1 MDRRRRTGSTIPT
14 PSESELVRTSPTR
27 TGRRTLFGLLQ
38 LCAVLFVGSCTF
50 VPTFST
56 PLPPLL
62 LHQKPETPPLF
73 VLHPPKNTKGVLF
86 FTGHAHKEKS
96 PETAR
101 KKALAQALKKLGATL
116 SRSGYTLSPEEGR
129 RWLRERPLEG
139 PQIADSWMRTYIQSS
154 ERPYIHLTSLY
165 VLLSVP
171 VSYVQRITQNLARQ
185 DRIMEKALTRQLGR
199 GETDLARG
207 EGAQALR
214 NIRLALETARRI
226 HSLTS
231 FPADDR
237 GRVDRERQRAAHLW
251 RSLLRGLD
259 LSLVPAR
266 PPLVLREFPVPPA
279 ALNEGVRTRIGSRR
293 AGISGLVFVGK
304 IFPREKSEH
313 LVLPP
318 LPGIVADPK
327 TPFAPSTLFW
337 ETFLLRQPPY
347 RAHHRLSL
355 ACSPTGSDGT
365 GVCLIRHSR
374 VPRSRGIL
382 EGHYRPAAG
391 TPLDRPFF
399 DDLLAKTLIDIHFRF
414 YHRRALA
421 PLLLLLPNRSESRI
435 TLVAEKG
442 LIDPLGEAGITLCL
456 RKGRSLSCPTA
467 PRGLPLPTP
476 KAQLLVSSLQI
487 EPKWRHHAD
496 FSVATIHLRMSVT
509 LTDAKGVFL
518 VLPLDSTGRGFDES
532 SAFDQAFR
540 EAGQRLARL
549 LPLSYLP
556 DRHPHPGAAFYDP

>member
-14 PSESELVRTSPTR
+14 PSESELVSISPTR
-27 TGRRTLFGLLQ
+27 TGRRTLSGLLQ
-38 LCAVLFVGSCTF
+38 LCAALFAGSCTF
-50 VPTFST
+50 VPTFS
-56 PLPPLL
+56 PPPPPLL
-62 LHQKPETPPLF
+62 LHQDPETPPLF

-86 FTGHAHKEKS
+86 FTGHVRKEKS

-116 SRSGYTLSPEEGR
+116 SRSGYTLSPEER
-129 RWLRERPLEG
+129 LRWLRETPPEG
-139 PQIADSWMRTYIQSS
+139 PRIADSWMRTYIQSS

-171 VSYVQRITQNLARQ
+171 VSYVQRVTQNLARQ

-199 GETDLARG
+199 GERDLARG
-207 EGAQALR
+207 EGAPAFR
-214 NIRLALETARRI
+214 KIRLALETARSI

-231 FPADDR
+231 FPPDDR
-237 GRVDRERQRAAHLW
+237 GQVDRERQRAAHLW

-259 LSLVPAR
+259 ISLVPATS
-266 PPLVLREFPVPPA
+266 PLVLREVPVPPA
-279 ALNEGVRTRIGSRR
+279 PLNERVRTRIGSRR
-293 AGISGLVFVGK
+293 AGISGLVFQGK

-318 LPGIVADPK
+318 LPGIFADPGK
-327 TPFAPSTLFW
+327 PFAPSTLFW

-347 RAHHRLSL
+347 RVHHRLSL
-355 ACSPTGSDGT
+355 ACSPTGSDGM
-365 GVCLIRHSR
+365 GVCLIRHAQ

-391 TPLDRPFF
+391 TPLDRPVF
-399 DDLLAKTLIDIHFRF
+399 DDLLRKTLIDIHFRF

-421 PLLLLLPNRSESRI
+421 PLLLLLPTSADTRVTSA
-435 TLVAEKG
+435 AEKG
-442 LIDPLGEAGITLCL
+442 WVAPLKSAGITLCL
-456 RKGRSLSCPTA
+456 KKGQSFSCPA
-467 PRGLPLPTP
+467 PPRGIPLPLPSTH
-476 KAQLLVSSLQI
+476 LVISSLRIDPQ
-487 EPKWRHHAD
+487 WRHLAD
-496 FSVATIHLRMSVT
+496 FSVAIVRLRLSVT
-509 LTDAKGVFL
+509 LTDPQGIYL
-518 VLPLDSTGRGFDES
+518 VLPLEATGRGFDES

-549 LPLSYLP
+549 LPLSYFP